1 MQKHKNAVALLF
13 FFLSVPMAWAQ
24 HAKKAEQIRLFY
36 NLYMECI
43 ETGNRKMESDMLDK
57 FLTPEMQKKRG
68 RLVDATGADPIL
80 RAQDVPLH
88 GRETLTCRH
97 LESDWFEVAYRTFDW
112 GVQDT
117 VTIRIPVRTEEDKKG
132 KVRINYIV
140 PEWGG
145 SRYGDYLF
153 DIQPQKV
160 TDQLDARTLVETFFK
175 AYVYPYATMSLS
187 LEKDLEQL
195 RKRYCTPFLQ
205 EKYAAIKQEY
215 LKDGETKD
223 PLIDYADF
231 DIFWYPSIRIDPID
245 SITFRIVYD
254 TDSVKG
260 WSKGIKV
267 KVTRQKGRFILSDI
281 EAE

>member
-80 RAQDVPLH
+80 RAQDVPQH

-153 DIQPQKV
+153 DIHPQKV

-175 AYVYPYATMSLS
+175 AYVYPYATMSPS

-260 WSKGIKV
+260 WSKDIKV

>member
-13 FFLSVPMAWAQ
+13 FFLSFPMAWAQ

-80 RAQDVPLH
+80 RAQDVPQH

-175 AYVYPYATMSLS
+175 AYVYPYATMSPS

-245 SITFRIVYD
+245 SITFQIVYD

-260 WSKGIKV
+260 WSKDIKV

>member
-1 MQKHKNAVALLF
+1 MQKHKHVVALLLL
-13 FFLSVPMAWAQ
+13 FLSAPMAWGQYATK
-24 HAKKAEQIRLFY
+24 AKHIKLFY
-36 NLYMECI
+36 DLYMECI

-80 RAQDVPLH
+80 RAQDVPQH

-117 VTIRIPVRTEEDKKG
+117 VTIRIPVRTKEDKKG

-175 AYVYPYATMSLS
+175 AYVYPYATMSPS
-187 LEKDLEQL
+187 LEQDLGQL

-205 EKYAAIKQEY
+205 KKYTAIKQEY
-215 LKDGETKD
+215 LKDSETTD
-223 PLIDYADF
+223 PLIDCADF

-245 SITFRIVYD
+245 SITFQIGYD
-254 TDSVKG
+254 TDSAKG
-260 WSKGIKV
+260 WSKEIKV
-267 KVTRQKGRFILSDI
+267 KVTQEKGLFLLSDI
-281 EAE
+281 KAE

>member
-1 MQKHKNAVALLF
+1 MQKHKHVVALLLL
-13 FFLSVPMAWAQ
+13 FLSAPMAWGQYATK
-24 HAKKAEQIRLFY
+24 AKHIKLFY
-36 NLYMECI
+36 DLYMECI
-43 ETGNRKMESDMLDK
+43 ETGNRKMESDLLDK

-80 RAQDVPLH
+80 RAQDVPQH

-175 AYVYPYATMSLS
+175 AYVYPYATMSPS
-187 LEKDLEQL
+187 LEKHLEQL

-231 DIFWYPSIRIDPID
+231 DIFWYPSIRIYPID
-245 SITFRIVYD
+245 TQTFQISFD
-254 TDSVKG
+254 TDSAKG
-260 WSKGIKV
+260 WSKEIKV

>member
-1 MQKHKNAVALLF
+1 MQKHKHVVALLLL
-13 FFLSVPMAWAQ
+13 FLSAPMAWGQYATK
-24 HAKKAEQIRLFY
+24 AKHIKLFY
-36 NLYMECI
+36 DLYMECI
-43 ETGNRKMESDMLDK
+43 EMGNRKMESDLLDR

-68 RLVDATGADPIL
+68 RLIVATGADPIL
-80 RAQDVPLH
+80 RAQDVPQQ
-88 GRETLTCRH
+88 GRQTLTCRH
-97 LESDWFEVAYRTFDW
+97 LEGDWFEVAYRTFDW
-112 GVQDT
+112 DVQDT
-117 VTIRIPVRTEEDKKG
+117 VTIRIPLRAEEDKKG

-140 PEWGG
+140 PEWGE
-145 SRYGDYLF
+145 SCYGDYLF
-153 DIQPQKV
+153 DFQPQNVK
-160 TDQLDARTLVETFFK
+160 DLLDACTFVETFFK
-175 AYVYPYATMSLS
+175 AYVYPYATMSPS

-223 PLIDYADF
+223 PLIGCADF

-260 WSKGIKV
+260 WSKDIKV